1 MWTNS
6 SHLSEP
12 EIAILRKKGNWEKQ
26 WVFFRCQ
33 INGVVYHCVNYK
45 HVTARNNFTV
55 SFKMN
60 DTLIILW
67 LHKDLC

>member
-1 MWTNS
+1 MWTN

-12 EIAILRKKGNWEKQ
+12 EIVILRKKGKWEKQ

-33 INGVVYHCVNYK
+33 INGVVYHCANYK
-45 HVTARNNFTV
+45 RITAQNNFTV

-60 DTLIILW
+60 DTDVW